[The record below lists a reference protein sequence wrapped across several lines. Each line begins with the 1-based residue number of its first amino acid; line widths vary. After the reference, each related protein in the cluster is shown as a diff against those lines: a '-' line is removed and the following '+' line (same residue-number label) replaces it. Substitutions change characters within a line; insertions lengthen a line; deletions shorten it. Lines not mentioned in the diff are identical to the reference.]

1 MDISIP
7 TLIGQAGTFLV
18 LVLVTMKY
26 VWPPLTQAME
36 QRRQKI
42 AEGLAQS
49 DEAEKALEKAEA
61 EAEQIIREARA
72 KSGEIIDQAGKR
84 SNEIVEQAKQ
94 DAIAERDRQVA
105 AAEADIKLA
114 TNQARSAA
122 RKNGR
127 TYDQRCRAGHRT
139 GTRCRTSPQAARQAG
154 CGALDDHARRNH
166 TGTTLCTGGVQPGR
180 SGRHRRIVER
190 VACQGLRSRANRI
203 DEACHRPS
211 ERRRKAP
218 AGTIRRGARRVRQ
231 WC

>member
-61 EAEQIIREARA
+61 QAQQIIRDARA

-84 SNEIVEQAKQ
+84 GNEIVEQAKQ

-114 TNQARSAA
+114 TNQAREALREKVAELTIS
-122 RKNGR
+122 
-127 TYDQRCRAGHRT
+127 
-139 GTRCRTSPQAARQAG
+139 
-154 CGALDDHARRNH
+154 GAERVIEQELDAE
-166 TGTTLCTGGVQPGR
+166 
-180 SGRHRRIVER
+180 RHRKLLDKLAAE
-190 VACQGLRSRANRI
+190 L
-203 DEACHRPS
+203 
-211 ERRRKAP
+211 
-218 AGTIRRGARRVRQ
+218 
-231 WC
+231 

>member
-1 MDISIP
+1 MDVSVP

-61 EAEQIIREARA
+61 EAEQIIRDARA

-84 SNEIVEQAKQ
+84 GNEIVEQAKQ

-114 TNQARSAA
+114 TNQAREALREKIAELTIS
-122 RKNGR
+122 
-127 TYDQRCRAGHRT
+127 
-139 GTRCRTSPQAARQAG
+139 
-154 CGALDDHARRNH
+154 GAERVIEQELDAD
-166 TGTTLCTGGVQPGR
+166 
-180 SGRHRRIVER
+180 RHRKLLDKLAAE
-190 VACQGLRSRANRI
+190 L
-203 DEACHRPS
+203 
-211 ERRRKAP
+211 
-218 AGTIRRGARRVRQ
+218 
-231 WC
+231 

>member
-1 MDISIP
+1 MDVSVP

-18 LVLVTMKY
+18 LVLVTMKF

-61 EAEQIIREARA
+61 EAEQIIRDARA

-84 SNEIVEQAKQ
+84 GNEIVEQAKQ

-114 TNQARSAA
+114 TNQAREALREKIAELTIS
-122 RKNGR
+122 
-127 TYDQRCRAGHRT
+127 
-139 GTRCRTSPQAARQAG
+139 
-154 CGALDDHARRNH
+154 GAERVIEQELDAD
-166 TGTTLCTGGVQPGR
+166 
-180 SGRHRRIVER
+180 RHRKLLDKLAAE
-190 VACQGLRSRANRI
+190 L
-203 DEACHRPS
+203 
-211 ERRRKAP
+211 
-218 AGTIRRGARRVRQ
+218 
-231 WC
+231 